1 MWSLKKC
8 HVTTTQ
14 IIYYTALGVYSSPIA
29 HPLLHPVTTILTF
42 VITITLLLFIV
53 LPPIYVTQIYGL
65 VLPTLNFTGKW
76 NILDILF
83 SVLFLLLNIVQFIPV
98 ATVWFSLLY
107 SIPLY
112 DYSTLSIYL

>member
-8 HVTTTQ
+8 HVPTTQ
-14 IIYYTALGVYSSPIA
+14 IIYYTALGVYSSPIV
-29 HPLLHPVTTILTF
+29 HPLLPPVTTILTL
-42 VITITLLLFIV
+42 VIIIPLLLFIV
-53 LPPIYVTQIYGL
+53 LPPIYVTQIYSL

-83 SVLFLLLNIVQFIPV
+83 SALFLLLNIVQFVPV

-112 DYSTLSIYL
+112 DYSTLCIYL